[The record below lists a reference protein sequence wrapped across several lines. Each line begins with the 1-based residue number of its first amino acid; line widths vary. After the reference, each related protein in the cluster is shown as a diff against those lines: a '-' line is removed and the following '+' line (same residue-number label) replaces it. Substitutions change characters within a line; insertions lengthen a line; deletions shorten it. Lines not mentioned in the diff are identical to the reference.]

1 MIKAI
6 IFDFFGV
13 VFLYGERVNEEL
25 MRHINK
31 NLKPKYK
38 IGMISN
44 SSGRSI
50 SELLSDEQKKIFDIM
65 VFSAEVGVAKPHP
78 EIYEIAAKRL
88 GVLEAEC
95 IYVDDDDFRV
105 AGAKNTGMHGIIYKN
120 FNQMKAELEVLLSQ
134 K

>member
-65 VFSAEVGVAKPHP
+65 VFSAEVGVAKPQP

-105 AGAKNTGMHGIIYKN
+105 AGAKNAGMHGIIYKN
-120 FNQMKAELEVLLSQ
+120 FNQMKTELEKLL
-134 K
+134 